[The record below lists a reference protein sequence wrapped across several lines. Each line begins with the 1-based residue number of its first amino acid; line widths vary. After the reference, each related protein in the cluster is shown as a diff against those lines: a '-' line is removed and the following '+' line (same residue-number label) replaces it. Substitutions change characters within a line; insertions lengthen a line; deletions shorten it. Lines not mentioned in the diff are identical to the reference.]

1 MNQTEDK
8 DAAREAATKV
18 LKGRDELK
26 KLTEKIVASEE
37 VTTKEM
43 ETFTGVM
50 SLLEQ
55 NVGKIRYEVYDFIKS
70 LTTERGSVA
79 SYAKSKSSKTS
90 CRSSTSRRSNKQQL
104 ESS

>member
-37 VTTKEM
+37 VTTN